1 MPHLPDACP
10 GSPARLQTRVYS
22 PGAISDPDLSVPA
35 ARRIRYDYKTRTAG
49 FSQQRFDEWWN
60 EMDKDDDQQITK
72 EEMVVMMDRLCV
84 IIATH
89 STHTLSCWST
99 LLFSVRL

>member
-1 MPHLPDACP
+1 M
-10 GSPARLQTRVYS
+10 SPEQ
-22 PGAISDPDLSVPA
+22 
-35 ARRIRYDYKTRTAG
+35 KK
-49 FSQQRFDEWWN
+49 